1 MRKLN
6 FQSFRIPMNVGRT
19 EYQTGDARESI
30 ANLIYNNLN
39 GIAAHALALKI
50 YKSDGEMEYSEDEIS
65 TIRAITLKYAS
76 PGFIDGLME
85 QLNEA

>member
-1 MRKLN
+1 MPTN
-6 FQSFRIPMNVGRT
+6 IGRT

-50 YKSDGEMEYSEDEIS
+50 YNGEGKVEYSEDEIS
-65 TIRAITLKYAS
+65 TIKAITLKYAS